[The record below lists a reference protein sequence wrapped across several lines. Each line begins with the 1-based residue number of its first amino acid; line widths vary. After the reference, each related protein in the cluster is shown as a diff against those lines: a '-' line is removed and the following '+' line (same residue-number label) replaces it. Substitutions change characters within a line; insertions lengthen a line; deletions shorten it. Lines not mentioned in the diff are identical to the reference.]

1 MASRR
6 QPPEN
11 LPDSPGVYLF
21 KGARGRVLYVG
32 KAVSL
37 KKRVASYFS
46 HDARDAKT
54 EALLDAY
61 RDLETI
67 GTNTELEALLLEN
80 ALIKKHRPRYNVC
93 LRDDKTYPYIKIT
106 TGEPWPR
113 ALVTRRVLEDGH
125 SYFGP
130 FWGGLARRIMRM
142 ITRHFQIRTCAI
154 EIDGRLPRPCLYYD
168 LHACL
173 GPCVAG
179 LTTKAAYDEA
189 VADVV
194 LFLQGRSH
202 ELLPRLE
209 EKMLSASAQ
218 ENFEMAAAY
227 RDAIRTVED
236 VAERQLVQSLK
247 GESVDAFG
255 FFEAGGDVS
264 VCVLVVR
271 AGVLQDRRE
280 FFFEKSEEVEPAPF
294 LEAFLTQFYD
304 ANPFLPSEIH
314 LPVEIASGRLLEE
327 FLVSRRGARVV
338 VRSPKRGAARER
350 VELANTNAQQRHRV
364 RFRRAGGESQLALE
378 RLARVL
384 NLSVPPRRIEAF
396 DISHLQGTD
405 SIASVVVFEEGR
417 PRKSDYRLF
426 GIASQSLLA
435 PDDFRSM
442 AEAVERRY
450 RRLRDERGQMPDL
463 VVVDGGR
470 GQLQAALTALDRV
483 GIDLP
488 AVGLAKREE
497 EIWLPDHPEP
507 VRLSGNDPALKL
519 VQRLRD
525 EAHRFAITRHR
536 GRRGKRMR
544 ETSLTDIPGVGPTRA
559 RALLRRFGSLA
570 GLAAADPAQ
579 IAEAVGPSTARAV
592 VEYLEQTGGLPG
604 PQGPPLDRGTGGPQ
618 GPPLELSVHLRRPR
632 TA

>member
-6 QPPEN
+6 RPPEN

-32 KAVSL
+32 KALSL

-46 HDARDAKT
+46 HDARDSKT

-67 GTNTELEALLLEN
+67 GTNTQLEALLLEN
-80 ALIKKHRPRYNVC
+80 AFIKKHRPRYNVC

-179 LTTKAAYDEA
+179 LTTKAAYEEA
-189 VADVV
+189 VADVI
-194 LFLQGRSH
+194 LFLQGKSH

-314 LPVEIASGRLLEE
+314 LPVEIASGTLLEE
-327 FLVSRRGARVV
+327 FLLSRRGARVV
-338 VRSPKRGAARER
+338 VRSPKRGAASER

-405 SIASVVVFEEGR
+405 SIASVVVFEEGK

-426 GIASQSLLA
+426 GIASQSLLS

-604 PQGPPLDRGTGGPQ
+604 QQGPPLDRGTAGPR
-618 GPPLELSVHLRRPR
+618 GLPLELSEHRRPR

>member
-1 MASRR
+1 MDTRGR
-6 QPPEN
+6 PPEN

-21 KGARGRVLYVG
+21 KGARGKVLYVG
-32 KAVSL
+32 KALAL

-46 HDARDAKT
+46 RDAKDAKT
-54 EALLDAY
+54 EALLEAY

-67 GTNTELEALLLEN
+67 GTNTGLEALLLEN
-80 ALIKKHRPRYNVC
+80 ALIKKHHPRYNVC

-113 ALVTRRVLEDGH
+113 ALVTRRVAEDGH

-142 ITRHFQIRTCAI
+142 ITRHFQIRTCTI
-154 EIDGRLPRPCLYYD
+154 EIDGKLPRPCLYYD

-179 LTTKAAYDEA
+179 LTTNAAYGEA
-189 VADVV
+189 VRDVI
-194 LFLQGRSH
+194 LFLQGRNH

-209 EKMLSASAQ
+209 EKMLRASAE

-227 RDAIRTVED
+227 RDAIHTVED
-236 VAERQLVQSLK
+236 VSERQLVQSLK

-255 FFEAGGDVS
+255 FFEAAGDVS
-264 VCVLVVR
+264 LCVLVVR
-271 AGVLQDRRE
+271 GGVIQDRRE
-280 FFFEKSEEVEPAPF
+280 FFFEKSEEVEPSAF
-294 LEAFLTQFYD
+294 LEAFLPQFYD
-304 ANPFLPSEIH
+304 VNPFLPSEIH
-314 LPVEIASGRLLEE
+314 LPAEISHPELLEQ
-327 FLVSRRGARVV
+327 FLRARRNAKAAVRVP
-338 VRSPKRGAARER
+338 RRGAARER

-364 RFRRAGGESQLALE
+364 RFRRAGGEDQLALE
-378 RLARVL
+378 RLARVVGL
-384 NLSVPPRRIEAF
+384 PVPPRRIEGF

-405 SIASVVVFEEGR
+405 SIASVVVFEDGKPKTSE
-417 PRKSDYRLF
+417 YRLF

-450 RRLRDERGQMPDL
+450 RRQRDEEKEMPDL
-463 VVVDGGR
+463 VLVDGGR
-470 GQLQAALTALDRV
+470 GQLQAALTALDRIGV
-483 GIDLP
+483 ELP
-488 AVGLAKREE
+488 VVGLAKREE
-497 EIWLPDHPEP
+497 EIWMPDRPEP
-507 VRLSGNDPALKL
+507 VRLSRKDPALKL
-519 VQRLRD
+519 IQRLRD

-544 ETSLTDIPGVGPTRA
+544 ETSLTDIPGIGPTRA
-559 RALLRRFGSLA
+559 RRLLKRFGSLA
-570 GLAAADPAQ
+570 GLAAAAPAE
-579 IAEAVGPSTARAV
+579 IASAVGPSTARAV
-592 VEYLEQTGGLPG
+592 SEYLDQT
-604 PQGPPLDRGTGGPQ
+604 RA
-618 GPPLELSVHLRRPR
+618 R

>member
-1 MASRR
+1 
-6 QPPEN
+6 
-11 LPDSPGVYLF
+11 
-21 KGARGRVLYVG
+21 
-32 KAVSL
+32 
-37 KKRVASYFS
+37 
-46 HDARDAKT
+46 
-54 EALLDAY
+54 
-61 RDLETI
+61 
-67 GTNTELEALLLEN
+67 
-80 ALIKKHRPRYNVC
+80 
-93 LRDDKTYPYIKIT
+93 
-106 TGEPWPR
+106 
-113 ALVTRRVLEDGH
+113 
-125 SYFGP
+125 
-130 FWGGLARRIMRM
+130 
-142 ITRHFQIRTCAI
+142 
-154 EIDGRLPRPCLYYD
+154 
-168 LHACL
+168 
-173 GPCVAG
+173 
-179 LTTKAAYDEA
+179 
-189 VADVV
+189 
-194 LFLQGRSH
+194 
-202 ELLPRLE
+202 
-209 EKMLSASAQ
+209 
-218 ENFEMAAAY
+218 
-227 RDAIRTVED
+227 
-236 VAERQLVQSLK
+236 
-247 GESVDAFG
+247 
-255 FFEAGGDVS
+255 
-264 VCVLVVR
+264 
-271 AGVLQDRRE
+271 
-280 FFFEKSEEVEPAPF
+280 
-294 LEAFLTQFYD
+294 
-304 ANPFLPSEIH
+304 
-314 LPVEIASGRLLEE
+314 
-327 FLVSRRGARVV
+327 
-338 VRSPKRGAARER
+338 
-350 VELANTNAQQRHRV
+350 
-364 RFRRAGGESQLALE
+364 
-378 RLARVL
+378 
-384 NLSVPPRRIEAF
+384 VPPRRIEAF